1 MSFRKHIAGVAATAV
16 VASAF
21 AMAAPANAVTDPDDP
36 SFVPVA
42 SDLIGVGSDT
52 SQHALHLLAENGWNA
67 QVPAPTFKVAS
78 FAATGGGNITLPSGD
93 VTRPNGSGAGKNLLH
108 STGNNTDVDF
118 ARASSTLSA
127 GEKTDG
133 LQQFP
138 FALDTLKMAV
148 SGSVTS
154 NAPTS
159 LTPTQIVN
167 IYKCDPTADDWS
179 ELGGTAGTIAPKIP
193 QAGSGTRSFF
203 TAQLTAMNGGSA
215 VTLGGC
221 VVEVQEHDDTLI
233 KSDPNA
239 IAPFSEGRAGLLGS
253 TLRLLDGWKADRAL
267 YNVVRGTDLA
277 NADIQ
282 AMFGET
288 GFVCSNDAR
297 ALIEQAGFKQ
307 LARSGNSGVCGVSTQ
322 DATTNFT
329 LNQQVSTTT
338 VLTATAPSAGAVHL
352 SAAVTASTAPSGTVE
367 FFEGETSLGTA
378 PLSQGS
384 ATLAP
389 DLASVSAGSHTY
401 TAKFTGDSGVQDP
414 SQDDA
419 TVIVTSPSSV
429 ALSFSAAP
437 SYGKATKVTVTTTG
451 IADGQ
456 TVSIKVGALA
466 AKNAVVTANKA
477 TITLPGTTAAKTYSV
492 VATYAGNA
500 EVAGSTATKS
510 LVIAMAT
517 PVISESFPL
526 ATLVGKPG
534 KGVVKVAIAGSTLK
548 PTGTVK
554 IYLGTKL
561 LKKVTLTNGQVSV
574 ILPKLAKGKH
584 TLTIKYL
591 GSANVKAGTKSF
603 TITQK

>member
-42 SDLIGVGSDT
+42 ADLIGVGSDT

-78 FAATGGGNITLPSGD
+78 FSATGGGNITLPSGD

-118 ARASSTLSA
+118 ARSSSTLSA

-148 SGSVTS
+148 SNNVAS

-179 ELGGTAGTIAPKIP
+179 ELGGSAGTIAPRIP

-239 IAPFSEGRAGLLGS
+239 VAPFSEGRAGLLGT

-282 AMFGET
+282 AVFGEA
-288 GFVCSNDAR
+288 GFVCSNEAR

-307 LARSGNSGVCGVSTQ
+307 LARSGNGGVCGVSTQ

-329 LNQQVSTTT
+329 LNQQVTTTT

-352 SAAVTASTAPSGTVE
+352 SAAVTASTSPSGTVQ
-367 FFEGETSLGTA
+367 FFEGETSLGTV
-378 PLSQGS
+378 PLSQGA
-384 ATLAP
+384 ATL
-389 DLASVSAGSHTY
+389 DLASQSVGGHTY
-401 TAKFTGDSGVQDP
+401 TAKFTGDTAVQDA

-419 TVIVTSPSSV
+419 TVIVKSASSIV
-429 ALSFSAAP
+429 LSFPAA
-437 SYGKATKVTVTTTG
+437 SYGKSTLITATTTG

-456 TVSIKVGALA
+456 TVSIKVGTMA

-477 TITLPGTTAAKTYSV
+477 TITLPATTAAKTYSV

-510 LVIAMAT
+510 LVIAKAT
-517 PVISESFPL
+517 PVISETFPT

-534 KGVVKVAIAGSTLK
+534 KGVVKVAIAGSTVK

-554 IYLGTKL
+554 IFMGTKL
-561 LKKVTLTNGQVSV
+561 LKQVTLTNGQVTV
-574 ILPKLAKGKH
+574 TLPKQALGKH

-591 GSANVKAGTKSF
+591 GSTNVKAGSKSF